1 MYIVSRNT
9 GFEGPRGGPQDAFRH
24 TYTSAL
30 VAKYLS
36 PKLVLLATKITEN
49 NPSSPYDIMDIHNNT
64 LGIQVALNQFN
75 LTIESKDRQD
85 KDLYSIIFE
94 MVKNAETRTSDS
106 NKVYILEQS
115 FWQKSDIF

>member
-1 MYIVSRNT
+1 MYIVSRGT
-9 GFEGPRGGPQDAFRH
+9 EFEGPRGGPQDAFRH

-30 VAKYLS
+30 VAKYLT
-36 PKLVLLATKITEN
+36 PKLVLLVTKITEN

-64 LGIQVALNQFN
+64 LGIQVALNQSSFI
-75 LTIESKDRQD
+75 IEPKDLQD

-94 MVKNAETRTSDS
+94 MVKKAETRTTDS